1 MIDINILDVQG
12 FEPAIQGM
20 RNPMNSWE
28 RSDSFHCN
36 SVGCYFEEC
45 PQYKNDY
52 CQNRFAEYVVGNNDL
67 DLMQRLFKAGVEHRT
82 YARMINVWMDIN
94 APLYWWKEMDR
105 YTVGKVQISTSTMHK
120 IHDKPFVPSD
130 FSHEHLDGWSMSIL
144 EHTINALNRYRFD
157 YIQTKAKV
165 DWYKMIQ
172 LLPSS
177 YNQKRTVMISYE
189 TAMKIIRE
197 RQNHKLDEWIEF
209 VEVLK
214 GLPYMQEIMKD
225 ESSLETESEH

>member
-12 FEPAIQGM
+12 FEPAIHGM
-20 RNPMNSWE
+20 RNPMNSWD
-28 RSDSFHCN
+28 RSDSGFNYFDDSDGVPEMCN
-36 SVGCYFEEC
+36 HIGE
-45 PQYKNDY
+45 
-52 CQNRFAEYVVGNNDL
+52 NDL
-67 DLMQRLFKAGVEHRT
+67 GLMNRLFKAGVEHRT

-120 IHDKPFVPSD
+120 IHDKPFVPND

-225 ESSLETESEH
+225 ESNLET

>member
-12 FEPAIQGM
+12 FEPAIHGM
-20 RNPMNSWE
+20 RNPKNSWN
-28 RSDSFHCN
+28 RSDSAFNYFDDSDGVPEMCN
-36 SVGCYFEEC
+36 YIGE
-45 PQYKNDY
+45 
-52 CQNRFAEYVVGNNDL
+52 NDL
-67 DLMQRLFKAGVEHRT
+67 ELMQRLFKAGVEHRT

-120 IHDKPFVPSD
+120 IHDRRFTVDD
-130 FSHEHLDGWSMSIL
+130 FSHEHLEGWSMTAL
-144 EHTINALNRYRFD
+144 EHTINMLNDCRYA
-157 YIQTKAKV
+157 YLNTKAK
-165 DWYKMIQ
+165 DFWYQMIQ

-189 TAMKIIRE
+189 TAMKIIKE
-197 RQNHKLDEWIEF
+197 RSNHKLDEWIQF

-214 GLPYMQEIMKD
+214 GLPYMQEIMND
-225 ESSLETESEH
+225 ESSLET

>member
-12 FEPAIQGM
+12 FEPAIHGM
-20 RNPMNSWE
+20 RNPKNSWN
-28 RSDSFHCN
+28 RSDSSDCYDRICGHCEYDN
-36 SVGCYFEEC
+36 SFCNLYF
-45 PQYKNDY
+45 
-52 CQNRFAEYVVGNNDL
+52 VGNNDL

-82 YARMINVWMDIN
+82 YARMIDVWMNIN
-94 APLYWWKEMDR
+94 TPLYWWKEMDR

-120 IHDKPFVPSD
+120 IHDRRFTVDD
-130 FSHEHLDGWSMSIL
+130 FSHEHLEGWSMTAL
-144 EHTINALNRYRFD
+144 EHTINMLNDCRYA
-157 YIQTKAKV
+157 YLNTKSK
-165 DWYKMIQ
+165 DFWYQMIQ

-214 GLPYMQEIMKD
+214 GLPYMQEIMND
-225 ESSLETESEH
+225 ESSLET